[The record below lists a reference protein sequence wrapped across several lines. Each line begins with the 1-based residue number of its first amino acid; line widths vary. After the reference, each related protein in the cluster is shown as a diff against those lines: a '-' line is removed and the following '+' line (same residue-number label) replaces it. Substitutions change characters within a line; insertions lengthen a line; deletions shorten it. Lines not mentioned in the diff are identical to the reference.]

1 MIKVHKELIDIPDY
15 KDWTLIKKID
25 EGWSKDIKYYIE
37 DCNKNKLL
45 LRLSDISMLEPKNK
59 EFEIIKKYNSLSFEM
74 SKVISFGICNNKQNV
89 YMLLS
94 WVEGESLITALP
106 NLSEK
111 EQYSLGLEAGNIL
124 KEIHSIPVIKSD
136 MPVENRQERK
146 VKKLIKYENSSVR
159 INNDK
164 DALKFI
170 KKNIRKLNSLPPV
183 YTHGDFHVGN
193 LILTPNNNVG
203 VIDFNR
209 WKCGDGY
216 EEFYKVQFFD
226 IEVSIPFA
234 IGQIDGYFNNE
245 PPLKFWD
252 ILSVYVTHSSL
263 TAINWAEAFGED
275 EINGMKLRC
284 INAFKDFNNF
294 KSIIPNWYKDNY
306 KKYRTMI

>member
-1 MIKVHKELIDIPDY
+1 MYKELMDIPDY
-15 KDWTLIKKID
+15 KYWTLIKKID
-25 EGWSKDIKYYIE
+25 KGWSADIKYYIE

-45 LRLSDISMLEPKNK
+45 LRLSDISMLNPKKK
-59 EFEIIKKYNSLSFEM
+59 EFEIIKKYNSLPFEM
-74 SKVISFGICNNKQNV
+74 SKVISFGICNSKQNI
-89 YMLLS
+89 YILLT

-106 NLSEK
+106 KLSEK
-111 EQYSLGLEAGNIL
+111 AQYRLGLEAGNIL
-124 KEIHSIPVIKSD
+124 KEIHSIPIRKSD

-146 VKKLIKYENSSVR
+146 VKKLIKYENSSIR
-159 INNDK
+159 IDNDQ
-164 DALKFI
+164 DVLKFI
-170 KKNIRKLNSLPPV
+170 KKNINKLNSLPPV

-193 LILTPNNNVG
+193 LILTPHNTIG

-209 WKCGDGY
+209 WKCGDVY

-226 IEVSIPFA
+226 IEVSIPFS
-234 IGQIDGYFNNE
+234 IGQIDGYFNND
-245 PPLKFWD
+245 PPFKFWD
-252 ILSVYVTHSSL
+252 ILSVYVAHSSL
-263 TAINWAEAFGED
+263 TAINWAETFGED

>member
-1 MIKVHKELIDIPDY
+1 MHKELMDIPDY

-74 SKVISFGICNNKQNV
+74 SKAISFGICNNKQNV
-89 YMLLS
+89 YMLLT
-94 WVEGESLITALP
+94 WVEGKSLITALP
-106 NLSEK
+106 KLSEK
-111 EQYSLGLEAGNIL
+111 AQYILGLEAGNIL
-124 KEIHSIPVIKSD
+124 KKIHSMPIIKSD
-136 MPVENRQERK
+136 MPLENSQERK

-159 INNDK
+159 IDNDQEV
-164 DALKFI
+164 LKFI
-170 KKNIRKLNSLPPV
+170 KKNINKLNSLPPV

-193 LILTPNNNVG
+193 LILTPHNTIG

-209 WKCGDGY
+209 WKCGDVY

-226 IEVSIPFA
+226 IEVSIPFS
-234 IGQIDGYFNNE
+234 IGQIDGYFNND
-245 PPLKFWD
+245 PPFKFWD
-252 ILSVYVTHSSL
+252 ILSVYVAHASL